1 MDMNMIFVSAAGDIL
16 SNGVFLYFI
25 FVFFLSFVVPFSR
38 PILVCRTYER
48 TYDSSNMFT
57 ILSSVCEPQ
66 IHMDKLQI
74 SWVDAIL

>member
-1 MDMNMIFVSAAGDIL
+1 MDMNMIFVAAAGDIL

-38 PILVCRTYER
+38 PILVYVR

-74 SWVDAIL
+74 S